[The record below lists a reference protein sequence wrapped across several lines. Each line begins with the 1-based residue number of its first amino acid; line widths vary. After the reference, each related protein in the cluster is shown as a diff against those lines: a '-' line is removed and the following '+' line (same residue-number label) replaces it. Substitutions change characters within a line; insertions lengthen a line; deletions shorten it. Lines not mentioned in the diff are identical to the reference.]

1 MKKIIRICLFI
12 RILGCWSTLSAQSLD
27 ELLAVAAENN
37 LELKALYQE
46 YLSALEKAPQVSEL
60 PDPEVGAG
68 LFVLPP
74 ETRVGPQW
82 VRVGATQMFP
92 WKGTLKTREDVVLAM
107 AKAKYE
113 RIEAAQLDLFFQIK
127 RAYFQLYDLAES
139 QIIIQQNVRIFQS
152 MERFALSKV
161 ASGKGSSADVLR
173 IQLKIQELEKELSLL
188 ENQKDKPLAVINQV
202 LNRRPNTPVSISDTL
217 SLAAIPFNRDTLADN
232 IQANHPM
239 IRFYS
244 TQQEASRKAL
254 ELNELEGKPSFG
266 VGLDYIMVGR
276 RNDVEI
282 SGNGKDIVMPRASI
296 KIPLYRKKYSAK
308 EREEELKIAALEN
321 QKKDIQSKFISAI
334 DQAYTDQ
341 QDATIRI
348 EMYDTLKETTQAAI
362 DILET
367 DYSTAGRNF
376 DELLR
381 LQIDLVNYDLK
392 ILKAIVQSHIAKA
405 AIERFIIR

>member
-12 RILGCWSTLSAQSLD
+12 GILGCWSTLSAQSLD

-113 RIEAAQLDLFFQIK
+113 RIEAAKLDLFFQIK

-334 DQAYTDQ
+334 DQAYADQ
-341 QDATIRI
+341 RDATIRI